1 MTVAASQKMALP
13 RWLARS
19 AWCEMVR
26 VRPEVSSNAVL
37 MVGSQKG
44 PTVLNSGTTPAGPKL
59 GQAPLKLGH
68 SRLWWSRLLS
78 QGVVTSRAYQS
89 EPKKAA
95 KNMTSEK
102 MNHAMLQR

>member
-1 MTVAASQKMALP
+1 MALP
-13 RWLARS
+13 RWLARI

-26 VRPEVSSNAVL
+26 VRPDVSSSAVL
-37 MVGSQKG
+37 MVGNQKG
-44 PTVLNSGTTPAGPKL
+44 PTVLNSGTMPAGPRFGHVPEKL
-59 GQAPLKLGH
+59 GQ
-68 SRLWWSRLLS
+68 SSVWWSRLLS

-102 MNHAMLQR
+102 MNQA

>member
-1 MTVAASQKMALP
+1 MALP
-13 RWLARS
+13 RWLARN

-26 VRPEVSSNAVL
+26 ARPDVSRSAVL
-37 MVGSQKG
+37 IVGSQKG
-44 PTVLNSGTTPAGPKL
+44 PTVLNSGIMPAGPKL
-59 GQAPLKLGH
+59 GHEPVKLGH
-68 SRLWWSRLLS
+68 SRVWWSRLLS
-78 QGVVTSRAYQS
+78 QGVVTSRAYHS